1 MLGSL
6 VKLEEQRRR
15 HTDLTQRLIRV
26 MDDKFGRD
34 AMIVTD
40 DGLGIDAQIC
50 PSASIQGLST
60 AR

>member
-34 AMIVTD
+34 AVIVTD
-40 DGLGIDAQIC
+40 DGLDIDAQIC
-50 PSASIQGLST
+50 PSTSIQGLSI
-60 AR
+60 A